1 MGAALDPAKMSRSHT
16 GWGAHLS
23 LGGMPCSTQTGHIC
37 LPIERTGR
45 ASLGKP
51 VFYLG
56 SSLSDEHWFPRT
68 FVLCEYSTME
78 NISVNDCNRRTLF
91 EGC

>member
-1 MGAALDPAKMSRSHT
+1 MQLKCPEATRG
-16 GWGAHLS
+16 GGAHLP
-23 LGGMPCSTQTGHIC
+23 LGGMPCSVQTGHIC
-37 LPIERTGR
+37 LPTERTGR
-45 ASLGKP
+45 ASLGKR

-56 SSLSDEHWFPRT
+56 LSLSDEHSFPRT